1 MALSDY
7 PDSIIPHYGGAAVGD
22 SRFPRHDIET
32 TAMDAMTRSNGLRL
46 FGLRRI
52 GKSTLLEY
60 CAEELGKKGFHVI
73 KIDAEGMNSEEDL
86 LYAILGNLPNNGI
99 SDKIFKA
106 ISNSTAIPK
115 TIRSAI
121 ENRTK
126 SEINIVDYLTA
137 LSQIIGNQLREA
149 DVPLALVID
158 EFSFLCRNII
168 SSADSE
174 EKGARRIEILLS
186 ALRKWRTNGI
196 PMLLSGSIGLA
207 ALARQYG
214 VNLTHNNDLDQ
225 LDLPPFQ
232 SEEREV
238 ATRFVSALVQ
248 GARIEGWSDQ
258 HTAIMLEECIAWYP
272 SLMQHALL
280 KLTPNQQAVPVEK
293 ISDLF
298 AEKIRLDLD
307 ENLFQQFDRRF
318 KLYDDIDPSLKKTC
332 NAICGAVLKSEQP
345 MSLLELSKVDQVNL
359 EAEELAEVLR
369 ILQEDGFLTARV
381 ARDGE
386 QNWRV
391 ASSLVTAWW
400 QQRRGK

>member
-1 MALSDY
+1 
-7 PDSIIPHYGGAAVGD
+7 
-22 SRFPRHDIET
+22 
-32 TAMDAMTRSNGLRL
+32 MTRSNGLRL

-73 KIDAEGMNSEEDL
+73 NIDAQGMNSEEDL

-106 ISNSTAIPK
+106 ISKSTAIPK

-121 ENRTK
+121 ESRTK
-126 SEINIVDYLTA
+126 SEINIVDYLNA
-137 LSQIIGNQLREA
+137 LSQIIGNELKKT

-168 SSADSE
+168 ISSADSE
-174 EKGARRIEILLS
+174 KKGACRIAILLS
-186 ALRKWRTNGI
+186 ALQKWRTNGI

-214 VNLTHNNDLDQ
+214 VNLDDNNDLNE

-232 SEEREV
+232 SEEKEV
-238 ATRFVSALVQ
+238 ATKFVSALVK
-248 GARIEGWSDQ
+248 GAKIEGWSDQ

-272 SLMQHALL
+272 SLIQQALL
-280 KLTPNQQAVPVEK
+280 KLTPNQQAVPVEE

-298 AEKIRLDLD
+298 AEKIRLALD
-307 ENLFQQFDRRF
+307 ENFFQQFDRRF

-332 NAICGAVLKSEQP
+332 NAICGAVVKSEQP

-369 ILQEDGFLTARV
+369 ILQEDGFLTARL